1 MLIDRKLSLDCVNEP
16 QVFDQKFI
24 YNTKVPLKAAKMPL
38 PSRQLKKTV
47 TENDTRKSLDNDF
60 FVLFTIVT
68 GGLFLKKCKIERFHR
83 NSQSIATLQ
92 LDKLF

>member
-1 MLIDRKLSLDCVNEP
+1 MLIDRKFSLDRVNEP

-47 TENDTRKSLDNDF
+47 TENDARKSLDNDF

-68 GGLFLKKCKIERFHR
+68 GMARSSVFIEILEVFPHCNLT
-83 NSQSIATLQ
+83 NS
-92 LDKLF
+92 FE